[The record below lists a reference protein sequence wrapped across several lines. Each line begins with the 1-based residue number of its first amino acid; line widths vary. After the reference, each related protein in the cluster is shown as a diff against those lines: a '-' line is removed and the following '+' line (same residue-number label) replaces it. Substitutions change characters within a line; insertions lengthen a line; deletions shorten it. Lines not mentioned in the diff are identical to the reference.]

1 LAGDKERG
9 PIWPDPAGWRNKT
22 ATPDVLCQHSRYTVQ
37 HSLKANPANDDVAAM
52 LQSIGIQLT
61 ISWQCDMVV
70 SPVVRHSAVRHSAG
84 QASPLATFII

>member
-1 LAGDKERG
+1 MARPGRLAKQNGHTRC
-9 PIWPDPAGWRNKT
+9 AMST
-22 ATPDVLCQHSRYTVQ
+22 FAARYTVQ